1 VVESSGTGWCAAE
14 EGALPVDRQR
24 QAREVVVAVAAC
36 GDGVS
41 FDGEAPRGADAA
53 ARKEGGRIEDG
64 LRWLIWS
71 WMIGSVHPCFFFR
84 CCFNQRG

>member
-41 FDGEAPRGADAA
+41 FDGEAPRGCRRGGTQGRGTDRGWAEVADL
-53 ARKEGGRIEDG
+53 ELDD
-64 LRWLIWS
+64 WLCA
-71 WMIGSVHPCFFFR
+71 SVFFLSVLL
-84 CCFNQRG
+84 